1 MWLDPSK
8 PQEIFQVSQHCP
20 FLLNHVLNSNKASLQ
35 EYTNT
40 HTRYLQPVK
49 TEANHVLHFYCTLH
63 DSIFTED
70 SKGQAE
76 EGGWW
81 RSEVWQAWN
90 AQTARQ
96 TMQSS
101 GACCPV
107 WFLTLALQRGG
118 HRWLWR
124 PCYNENRV
132 QHQALHAV
140 VLGQHSRV
148 HQGERDDCAQG
159 RRHTHTRTWDRP
171 TVRSKQMYINP
182 MSLLYLGWTSDLTLH
197 NIWPITLPEVG
208 KRVKHENRTSW
219 NWMFEYHLTI
229 WLENGCSCSSI
240 IVTIK
245 TFHILNQ

>member
-63 DSIFTED
+63 DSSFTED
-70 SKGQAE
+70 SKGRAE

-96 TMQSS
+96 TVQSS

-107 WFLTLALQRGG
+107 WFLTLAFKEADTGG
-118 HRWLWR
+118 CGDHVTMKTESSTKPCTLWSLASTAGYTKERQRWLR
-124 PCYNENRV
+124 
-132 QHQALHAV
+132 
-140 VLGQHSRV
+140 SR
-148 HQGERDDCAQG
+148 
-159 RRHTHTRTWDRP
+159 
-171 TVRSKQMYINP
+171 M
-182 MSLLYLGWTSDLTLH
+182 
-197 NIWPITLPEVG
+197 
-208 KRVKHENRTSW
+208 
-219 NWMFEYHLTI
+219 
-229 WLENGCSCSSI
+229 
-240 IVTIK
+240 
-245 TFHILNQ
+245 